1 MEQAVEDKEK
11 QALTIVRGLV
21 IPEYTINYQP
31 TYSDQDALISAVSE
45 LLETTPATTPEQIV
59 SFRDEL
65 AHIGLANGHSRL
77 DIVGSCHEEV
87 KLRVPEMDIKELV
100 DPIIIEH
107 GVVLE
112 SDPDALH
119 AQRTAGQSV
128 KPRSNEFEEL
138 SDGERVLSFFGE
150 GVNDSGYTQR
160 NPDPSRMVSMALQ
173 ARDIT
178 ETVQESLG
186 EHIPIAHEMLLLAY
200 EEAFVR
206 IDENTGKKYLLSADL
221 PWIGVRTNDPDGPH
235 VELLSKVDNA
245 VGVKIGPNSDAT
257 HIKRLAEKLNPNDE
271 LGKLVFMLRIGDDVI
286 KTLEIL
292 EAIQLYAPTTL
303 ILFDIHA
310 VTKPNKDGIKVRCVQ
325 DVISQAR
332 LLHKLCRGVGLAFHG
347 HHLETTTEDRY
358 ECVDTPDELPKHPGK
373 VDPRLNS
380 RQLRHV
386 LTEV

>member
-1 MEQAVEDKEK
+1 MKQAVENREQ
-11 QALTIVRGLV
+11 QALTIVKGLV
-21 IPEYTINYQP
+21 TPEYSRNYQP
-31 TYSDQDALISAVSE
+31 TYSNQDTLINAVSE
-45 LLETTPATTPEQIV
+45 LLETTPATTPQQID
-59 SFRDEL
+59 SFRNEL
-65 AHIGLANGHSRL
+65 AHIGLTNGHSRL
-77 DIVGSCHEEV
+77 NIVGSCHEEV
-87 KLRVPEMDIKELV
+87 KLRVPELDIEELV
-100 DPIIIEH
+100 DPVLTEH
-107 GVVLE
+107 GIVFE

-119 AQRTAGQSV
+119 VQRSAGQSV

-138 SDGERVLSFFGE
+138 GGGKRVLSFFGE
-150 GVNDSGYTQR
+150 GVNGAGYSQR
-160 NPDPSRMVSMALQ
+160 EPDPTRMVSMALQ

-178 ETVQESLG
+178 HAIEESIG
-186 EHIPIAHEMLLLAY
+186 EHIPVAHEMLLLAY

-206 IDENTGKKYLLSADL
+206 IDARTGKKYLLSADL

-235 VELLSKVDNA
+235 VELLSNVENA
-245 VGVKIGPNSDAT
+245 AGVKIGSSSDAA

-271 LGKLVFMLRIGDDVI
+271 PGKLVFMLRVGENVN
-286 KTLEIL
+286 KTVEIL
-292 EAIQLYAPTTL
+292 DAIQRYAPNAL

-325 DVISQAR
+325 DVVSQAR
-332 LLHKLCRGVGLAFHG
+332 LLQRLCKTVGLTFHG